1 MQSQT
6 LHKNNKEKP
15 LCLTS
20 EATHS
25 ICLCSEPLSEV
36 SSSKHQNQE
45 KMIGR
50 FFYPSA
56 NIKDEADAS
65 CTTSLYM

>member
-6 LHKNNKEKP
+6 LVRNNKEKP
-15 LCLTS
+15 IALPARRRT
-20 EATHS
+20 
-25 ICLCSEPLSEV
+25 PFV
-36 SSSKHQNQE
+36 SAQNPHPKYQVQNT
-45 KMIGR
+45 KIKKNDR
-50 FFYPSA
+50 TFLYPSA

>member
-6 LHKNNKEKP
+6 LVIQVKENPYHDKRGDA
-15 LCLTS
+15 LHLSLLRTFIR
-20 EATHS
+20 S
-25 ICLCSEPLSEV
+25 IKFKTPKSR
-36 SSSKHQNQE
+36 

-56 NIKDEADAS
+56 NIKNAADAS

>member
-6 LHKNNKEKP
+6 LINNNGENP
-15 LCLTS
+15 LPYQRGDALHLSLLRTS
-20 EATHS
+20 IRSTKFKTPKS
-25 ICLCSEPLSEV
+25 R
-36 SSSKHQNQE
+36 

-56 NIKDEADAS
+56 NVKDEADAS

>member
-6 LHKNNKEKP
+6 LINNNEKNP
-15 LCLTS
+15 LPYQRGDALHLSLLRTFIR
-20 EATHS
+20 S
-25 ICLCSEPLSEV
+25 IKFKTPKSR
-36 SSSKHQNQE
+36 

>member
-6 LHKNNKEKP
+6 LISNNEKN
-15 LCLTS
+15 
-20 EATHS
+20 
-25 ICLCSEPLSEV
+25 PLSYQRGDALHL
-36 SSSKHQNQE
+36 SLLRTFIRSTKFKTPKSR

-65 CTTSLYM
+65 CTTSLSM